1 MNEYKRKKKACL
13 YRNERKR
20 NEGKSEEKGLNPNG
34 KRRIRVSGRTRNEC
48 RWKRKE

>member
-13 YRNERKR
+13 HRNERKR
-20 NEGKSEEKGLNPNG
+20 NEGKSEEKGLSLNG